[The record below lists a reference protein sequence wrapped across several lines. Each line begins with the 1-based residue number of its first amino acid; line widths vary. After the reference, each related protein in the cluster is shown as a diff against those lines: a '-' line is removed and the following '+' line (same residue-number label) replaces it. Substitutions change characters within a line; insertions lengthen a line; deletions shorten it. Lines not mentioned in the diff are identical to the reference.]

1 MKACVNI
8 HCSHSVTGLHNSVF
22 ITLRSVRLS
31 ENLTPGNNRGQYK
44 SKVVNCGHRGLG
56 LGDCA
61 DRRVDG
67 KINAMG
73 PFAVVTN
80 IRTRVMRS
88 RLVMAEKIIVGLK
101 QAVTLVAVFRLL

>member
-8 HCSHSVTGLHNSVF
+8 HCSHSVTGLHNPVF

-31 ENLTPGNNRGQYK
+31 ENLTPGNNLGQHK

-67 KINAMG
+67 KIRCHGAIRCRHEHSNA
-73 PFAVVTN
+73 
-80 IRTRVMRS
+80 S
-88 RLVMAEKIIVGLK
+88 DAE
-101 QAVTLVAVFRLL
+101 QARHGRKNHNL